1 MAHALNDMYKD
12 AIHNLPFAIFNR
24 QKRHVD
30 IMILFLFICISVFK
44 GKEHDE
50 EDATIMSLNLI

>member
-1 MAHALNDMYKD
+1 MYKD